1 MRRFLSVLILV
12 SFPLTPFYVF
22 AAEEAFA
29 PFLGTWEYR
38 QRNSA
43 SPTGY
48 DAEGERIE
56 LKKQGGSIQGLYF
69 GLQREGEHG
78 LYYTLVEIK
87 DIEVSEGGKISF
99 RIPERDIYRE
109 RPRSLEEIQRVKRK
123 SAGFTR
129 VELEFQGQLKNG
141 ELVLR
146 CIADPIEC
154 PEEVMA
160 FRKGRWK

>member
-1 MRRFLSVLILV
+1 MRRFLSVLVLF
-12 SFPLTPFYVF
+12 SFLLTAFNAF
-22 AAEEAFA
+22 ASDEAFA
-29 PFLGTWEYR
+29 PFVGTWEYR

-78 LYYTLVEIK
+78 LFYTLVEIK
-87 DIEVSEGGKISF
+87 DIEASEDGKISF

-109 RPRSLEEIQRVKRK
+109 RPRSLKEIEGGKRTC
-123 SAGFTR
+123 AGFTR
-129 VELEFQGQLKNG
+129 FELEFRGQLKNG
-141 ELVLR
+141 KLFLH
-146 CIADPIEC
+146 CIAAPMEC
-154 PEEVMA
+154 PEEVMV

>member
-1 MRRFLSVLILV
+1 MIAIRA
-12 SFPLTPFYVF
+12 F
-22 AAEEAFA
+22 AADETFA

-56 LKKQGGSIQGLYF
+56 LKRQGKSIQGLYF

-78 LYYTLVEIK
+78 LFYTLVEMK

-109 RPRSLEEIQRVKRK
+109 RPGSLQEIEEREWA

-129 VELEFQGQLKNG
+129 VELEFRGQLKNG
-141 ELVLR
+141 ELVLN
-146 CIADPIEC
+146 CIAEPIEC
-154 PEEVMA
+154 PEEVMV
-160 FRKGRWK
+160 FRKARWK